1 MRRRPVLWVSI
12 ALLAAFFY
20 EGILRSV
27 VYGWVV
33 LPLFPGGLPGLTAI
47 LACCSLTHAWYS
59 LGGRMTLFFFVTSAA
74 IAWSFEQAGV
84 LTGAVYGPYHYTEYL
99 GPKLGE
105 VPLAIPMA
113 WFMMIYPSYVIAN
126 LILSGRSTGTAAGIR
141 NLLAL
146 TAASAVFMTAWD
158 LVIDPILSGPSV
170 RAWIWEAGGPYFGVP
185 LQNYAGW
192 LLTTFTV
199 YLVFRFV
206 EQRRA
211 QRNGRPAG
219 TRPPRGRAA
228 GRHLR
233 PDARLGAGER
243 CWSSRAGRH
252 RAACDGASN
261 RGGGVAI
268 ADDARW
274 RCVHVIGIATS
285 VAPSRS
291 ARYR

>member
-1 MRRRPVLWVSI
+1 
-12 ALLAAFFY
+12 
-20 EGILRSV
+20 
-27 VYGWVV
+27 
-33 LPLFPGGLPGLTAI
+33 
-47 LACCSLTHAWYS
+47 
-59 LGGRMTLFFFVTSAA
+59 MTLFFFVTSAA

-211 QRNGRPAG
+211 QAMGA
-219 TRPPRGRAA
+219 PPE
-228 GRHLR
+228 
-233 PDARLGAGER
+233 PARLVAALPVAIYGLMLVSELVSGAGPAEL
-243 CWSSRAGRH
+243 AVIGPLVMGPQV
-252 RAACDGASN
+252 AAAAWRLRTMPVGGASTQL
-261 RGGGVAI
+261 A
-268 ADDARW
+268 
-274 RCVHVIGIATS
+274 
-285 VAPSRS
+285 
-291 ARYR
+291 